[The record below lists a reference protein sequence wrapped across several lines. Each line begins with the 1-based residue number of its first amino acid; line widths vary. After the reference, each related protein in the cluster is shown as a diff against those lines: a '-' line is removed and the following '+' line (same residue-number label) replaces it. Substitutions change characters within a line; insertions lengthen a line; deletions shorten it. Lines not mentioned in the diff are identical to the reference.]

1 MSRTTKA
8 ATLLGLCTI
17 LAACDEASTP
27 DSTAPRP
34 VPASEAEVSSL
45 VDRWAAKRS
54 LSPNRNWQVAA
65 AVNGRIYVAGGEHV
79 NWHTMRAFVLSRFD
93 VYDVAANSWSQLASL
108 PSSRMATNGASVID
122 GKIYV
127 TGGWNSQRL
136 PTKTMFVYSL
146 SSRTWS
152 RKADLPR
159 AGCRGVQGVIAKKLY
174 VYLPSAPTCDESS
187 AGAARL
193 FRYDP
198 TTNAWATRAAPPAS
212 IGVGAGGV
220 ISGKLYIAGQ
230 DGRLQVYDPS
240 SNAWT
245 TRAAMPQVWRIPTA
259 AVLNGKLYL
268 VGGEQPGAECSGPKL
283 QVYDP
288 ATNRWASKTPPPV
301 GTQLGAAAGAAGKV
315 YYITGTMY
323 EGCVQLIPDFSPV
336 YAYTP

>member
-1 MSRTTKA
+1 MSRTAKA

-17 LAACDEASTP
+17 FAACDDASTP

-34 VPASEAEVSSL
+34 VSASEAEV
-45 VDRWAAKRS
+45 DRWAEKRS
-54 LSPNRNWQVAA
+54 LSPNRTWQVAA

-93 VYDVAANSWSQLASL
+93 VYDVGSNSWSQLASL
-108 PSSRMATNGASVID
+108 PSPRMAPNGASVID

-127 TGGWNSQRL
+127 TGGWNGQRL
-136 PTKTMFVYSL
+136 PTKTMFVYDL
-146 SSRTWS
+146 AARAWS

-159 AGCRGVQGVIAKKLY
+159 AGCRGVQGVIAGKLY
-174 VYLPSAPTCDESS
+174 VYLPSAPTCDESA

-198 TTNAWATRAAPPAS
+198 STNAWAVRAAPPAS

-245 TRAAMPQVWRIPTA
+245 TRAPMPQVWRIPSA

-268 VGGEQPGAECSGPKL
+268 VGGVQPGAECSGPKL

-288 ATNRWASKTPPPV
+288 ATNRWASKTPPPFA
-301 GTQLGAAAGAAGKV
+301 TQLGAAARAAGKV

>member
-34 VPASEAEVSSL
+34 IPAPEAELSSL
-45 VDRWAAKRS
+45 NDRWAAKRS
-54 LSPNRNWQVAA
+54 LSPNRNWQVAET
-65 AVNGRIYVAGGEHV
+65 VNGRIYVAGGEHV
-79 NWHTMRAFVLSRFD
+79 NWHTMRVFVLSRFD
-93 VYDVAANSWSQLASL
+93 VYDVATNSWTQLASL
-108 PSSRMATNGASVID
+108 PSPRVAANGASVIN

-127 TGGWNSQRL
+127 TGGWNGQRL

-146 SSRTWS
+146 ASRTWS

-159 AGCRGVQGVIAKKLY
+159 AGCRGVQGVIAGKLY
-174 VYLPSAPTCDESS
+174 VYMPSAPTCDESS

-198 TTNAWATRAAPPAS
+198 GTDAWAARAAPPAS
-212 IGVGAGGV
+212 IRIGAGGV
-220 ISGKLYIAGQ
+220 ISGKLYIAGE

-245 TRAAMPQVWRIPTA
+245 TRAPMPRTWQWPSA

-268 VGGEQPGAECSGPKL
+268 VGGLEPAAECSGAVL

-288 ATNRWASKTPPPV
+288 ATNRWASKTPPPFA
-301 GTQLGAAAGAAGKV
+301 TQLGAAARAAGKV